1 MLNGRNARSASDRL
15 SSVTST
21 PSRCALPPMTTWSG
35 TTVIGTGPARTSSA
49 GRYAVESVTIATL
62 TR

>member
-1 MLNGRNARSASDRL
+1 
-15 SSVTST
+15 
-21 PSRCALPPMTTWSG
+21 
-35 TTVIGTGPARTSSA
+35 VIGTGPARTSSA